1 MTGLGHA
8 RMGRRRFLLAVAAS
22 PLVVLLMGA
31 APEALPRRK
40 AEFTYSS
47 RDLKMKVAIADM
59 LRTTDKQAMKMLDGG
74 YPTHL
79 VYDLAV
85 YAKGARTPSTQTHVE
100 ISVQWDPWNQDYIV
114 QIAIDGDPPSVRRH
128 ALRSDAI
135 KAATNLSVVV
145 AKLADL
151 PRGEDQIH
159 YVHVVAQRNPI
170 QSRSGGSGSAARG
183 QDRDLEMFS
192 RWVGMFVRS
201 RPQAEK
207 VVEFRTHPFS
217 VPAEGAAAGEG

>member
-1 MTGLGHA
+1 MNRPVFTPA
-8 RMGRRRFLLAVAAS
+8 RIGRRRLLVALAAS
-22 PLVVLLMGA
+22 PVMLLLLGA
-31 APEALPRRK
+31 APDTLPRRK

-47 RDLKMKVAIADM
+47 RDLKIRVALADM

-85 YAKGARTPSTQTHVE
+85 YAKGARTATAQTRVE
-100 ISVQWDPWNQDYIV
+100 VSVQWDPWTQDYIV
-114 QIAIDGDPPSVRRH
+114 QTAIDGGSPSVRRY
-128 ALRSDAI
+128 ALRGDAI
-135 KAATNLSVVV
+135 KAATSVFVVV
-145 AKLADL
+145 AKLADI
-151 PRGEDQIH
+151 PRGEGQVH

-170 QSRSGGSGSAARG
+170 QSKTTSSAGAARG

-207 VVEFRTHPFS
+207 VVEFRTHPFY
-217 VPAEGAAAGEG
+217 VPFEADE

>member
-1 MTGLGHA
+1 MN
-8 RMGRRRFLLAVAAS
+8 RRRFLAAVAAS
-22 PLVVLLMGA
+22 PVLLMLLGA

-47 RDLKMKVAIADM
+47 RDLKMRLSVADM

-85 YAKGARTPSTQTHVE
+85 YAKGARTPTAETHVE

-114 QIAIDGDPPSVRRH
+114 QTAIDGGSPSVRRY

-135 KAATNLSVVV
+135 KAATNLFVVV
-145 AKLADL
+145 AKLADV
-151 PRGEDQIH
+151 PRGEDEVH

-170 QSRSGGSGSAARG
+170 QSKTSSSGGAARG

-207 VVEFRTHPFS
+207 LVEFRTHPFY
-217 VPAEGAAAGEG
+217 VPAEAAE

>member
-1 MTGLGHA
+1 MIQIA
-8 RMGRRRFLLAVAAS
+8 RRRLLVALAAS
-22 PLVVLLMGA
+22 PVMLLLLGA

-47 RDLKMKVAIADM
+47 RDLKIRVAIADM

-79 VYDLAV
+79 VYDLSV
-85 YAKGARTPSTQTHVE
+85 YAKGARTATAQTRVE

-114 QIAIDGDPPSVRRH
+114 QTAIDGGSPSVRRY

-135 KAATNLSVVV
+135 KAATNVFVVV
-145 AKLADL
+145 AQLADI
-151 PRGEDQIH
+151 PRGEHEVH

-170 QSRSGGSGSAARG
+170 QSKTTSSTGAARG

-192 RWVGMFVRS
+192 RWVGMFVHS

-207 VVEFRTHPFS
+207 VVEFRTHPFY
-217 VPAEGAAAGEG
+217 VPFEDEE

>member
-1 MTGLGHA
+1 MTWST
-8 RMGRRRFLLAVAAS
+8 RIQRRRFLAALAAS
-22 PLVVLLMGA
+22 PLLLLGA

-40 AEFTYSS
+40 AEFTYST
-47 RDLKMKVAIADM
+47 RDLKIRVSIADM

-85 YAKGARTPSTQTHVE
+85 YAKGARTPTAQTHVE

-114 QIAIDGDPPSVRRH
+114 QTSIDGGSPSVRRH

-135 KAATNLSVVV
+135 KAATSLFVVI
-145 AKLADL
+145 AKLDDI
-151 PRGEDQIH
+151 PRGEDQVH

-170 QSRSGGSGSAARG
+170 QSRTSSSGGAARG

-201 RPQAEK
+201 RPQADK
-207 VVEFRTHPFS
+207 VLEFRTHPFY
-217 VPAEGAAAGEG
+217 VPAEDEG

>member
-1 MTGLGHA
+1 MN
-8 RMGRRRFLLAVAAS
+8 RRHFLAAIAAS
-22 PLVVLLMGA
+22 PLLLSLLGA
-31 APEALPRRK
+31 SPEALPRRK
-40 AEFTYSS
+40 AEFTYST
-47 RDLKMKVAIADM
+47 RDLKLRLAVADL

-85 YAKGARTPSTQTHVE
+85 YAKGARTPTASTHVE

-114 QIAIDGDPPSVRRH
+114 QIAIDSGSPSVRRH

-135 KAATNLSVVV
+135 KAATSLFVVIG
-145 AKLADL
+145 KLADI
-151 PRGEDQIH
+151 PRGDDQVH

-170 QSRSGGSGSAARG
+170 QSKTSSSGGAARG

-207 VVEFRTHPFS
+207 VVEFRTHPFY
-217 VPAEGAAAGEG
+217 VPAEDVE

>member
-1 MTGLGHA
+1 MTS
-8 RMGRRRFLLAVAAS
+8 RRRFLVALATS
-22 PLVVLLMGA
+22 PMLLMLLGA

-47 RDLKMKVAIADM
+47 RDLKMRLSVADV
-59 LRTTDKQAMKMLDGG
+59 LRASDKQAMKMLDGG

-79 VYDLAV
+79 VYDLSV
-85 YAKGARTPSTQTHVE
+85 YAKGARTASAQTHVE

-114 QIAIDGDPPSVRRH
+114 QTAIDGGSPSVRRY

-135 KAATNLSVVV
+135 KAATNLFVVV
-145 AKLADL
+145 AKLSDIT
-151 PRGEDQIH
+151 RGEDEIH

-170 QSRSGGSGSAARG
+170 QSKTSSSGGAARG

-201 RPQAEK
+201 RPEAEK
-207 VVEFRTHPFS
+207 FVEFRTHPFY
-217 VPAEGAAAGEG
+217 VPTEDAE

>member
-1 MTGLGHA
+1 MS
-8 RMGRRRFLLAVAAS
+8 MSRRRFVVALAAS
-22 PLVVLLMGA
+22 PVLLSLLGA

-40 AEFTYSS
+40 AEYTYSS
-47 RDLKMKVAIADM
+47 RDLKIRLAIADL

-79 VYDLAV
+79 VYDLSV
-85 YAKGARTPSTQTHVE
+85 YAKGARTPAAATHVE

-114 QIAIDGDPPSVRRH
+114 QTAIDGGSPSVRRY

-135 KAATNLSVVV
+135 KASTNLFVVV
-145 AKLADL
+145 AKLADIS
-151 PRGEDQIH
+151 RGENEVH

-170 QSRSGGSGSAARG
+170 QSKSSSSSGAARG

-207 VVEFRTHPFS
+207 VVEFRTHPFY
-217 VPAEGAAAGEG
+217 VPAEDVE

>member
-1 MTGLGHA
+1 MI
-8 RMGRRRFLLAVAAS
+8 RVGRRRLLVALAAS
-22 PLVVLLMGA
+22 PVLLLGA
-31 APEALPRRK
+31 APDALPRRK

-47 RDLKMKVAIADM
+47 RDLKIRIAIPDM

-85 YAKGARTPSTQTHVE
+85 YAKGARTATAQTRVE
-100 ISVQWDPWNQDYIV
+100 VSVQWDPWNQDYIV
-114 QIAIDGDPPSVRRH
+114 QTAIDGGSPSVRRY
-128 ALRSDAI
+128 ALRGDAI
-135 KAATNLSVVV
+135 KAATSVFVVV
-145 AKLADL
+145 AKLADI
-151 PRGEDQIH
+151 PRGEDEVH

-170 QSRSGGSGSAARG
+170 QSKTTSSTGAARG

-207 VVEFRTHPFS
+207 VVEFRTHPFY
-217 VPAEGAAAGEG
+217 VPFEAEE

>member
-1 MTGLGHA
+1 MN
-8 RMGRRRFLLAVAAS
+8 RRRFLAAAAAS
-22 PLVVLLMGA
+22 PVLLMLLGA

-47 RDLKMKVAIADM
+47 RDLKMRLSVADM

-85 YAKGARTPSTQTHVE
+85 YAKGARTPTAETHVE

-114 QIAIDGDPPSVRRH
+114 QTAIDGGSPSVRRY

-135 KAATNLSVVV
+135 KAATNLFVVV
-145 AKLADL
+145 AKLADV
-151 PRGEDQIH
+151 PRGEGEVH

-170 QSRSGGSGSAARG
+170 QSKTSSSGGAARG

-207 VVEFRTHPFS
+207 LVEFRTHPFY
-217 VPAEGAAAGEG
+217 VPAEAAE

>member
-1 MTGLGHA
+1 MNL
-8 RMGRRRFLLAVAAS
+8 RIGRRRLLAAIAAS
-22 PLVVLLMGA
+22 PLLLLAA

-47 RDLKMKVAIADM
+47 RDLKIRLGVADV

-79 VYDLAV
+79 VYDLSV
-85 YAKGARTPSTQTHVE
+85 YAKGARSPTAQTHVE
-100 ISVQWDPWNQDYIV
+100 ISLQWDPWNQDYIV
-114 QIAIDGDPPSVRRH
+114 QTAIDGGSPSVRRY

-135 KAATNLSVVV
+135 KAGTNLFVVV

-151 PRGEDQIH
+151 PRGEGEVH
-159 YVHVVAQRNPI
+159 YVHVLAQRNPI
-170 QSRSGGSGSAARG
+170 QSKSSSSSGAARG

-207 VVEFRTHPFS
+207 IVEFRTHPFY
-217 VPAEGAAAGEG
+217 VPTEDAG